1 MEEREVKDI
10 EEKREHPL
18 EEKKEEPLDVVSEER
33 SLEDEVKELE
43 ESLAAE
49 REKYIRLYAEFE
61 NYRKRVQKEK
71 EELVKYSVEPVIS
84 DLLTVLDNLE
94 MALEHASRDSDPKS
108 LIEGVELTLREF
120 KKVIGK
126 YGVEEID
133 AIGKPFDPNVHHAM
147 SQIERSDIR
156 NNTVVEE
163 YRKGYLLKERL
174 LRPSLVAVSRNVEA
188 RPDDG
193 RPEESDSHGT
203 EIAGEALAGEDT
215 ERDVKKKDQ
224 EKED

>member
-1 MEEREVKDI
+1 VEEREVKDI

-18 EEKKEEPLDVVSEER
+18 EEKRKEPVEVVSEDK
-33 SLEDEVKELE
+33 SLEEKVKELE
-43 ESLAAE
+43 ESLANE
-49 REKYIRLYAEFE
+49 RDRYIRLYAEFE

-126 YGVEEID
+126 YGVEEIE
-133 AIGKPFDPNVHHAM
+133 ALGKPFDPNVHHAM
-147 SQIERSDIR
+147 SQIERSDVQ

-163 YRKGYLLKERL
+163 YRKGYLLKERV

-188 RPDDG
+188 KPG
-193 RPEESDSHGT
+193 NEGVEESETAQGESV
-203 EIAGEALAGEDT
+203 GEALNDEG
-215 ERDVKKKDQ
+215 V
-224 EKED
+224 EKENKNDQKKEE